1 MEVNNKSYIGSVKI
15 VMLKGEKGDKG
26 DNAVADYNALSNHPQ
41 INGVTLT
48 GNKTLAQLG
57 LNNATNLTT
66 GTLELA
72 RGGTGTDST
81 QLPMNMVFASPNGS
95 GGNAFFRDLVANDIP
110 DLPASR
116 ITSGTI
122 AIARLPIAS
131 EVRRGVVKVD
141 NSTIKVDSTGT
152 ISATVGSEIASV
164 KSELASVKSEVTS
177 VKSEVTSVKD
187 ELEGDLK
194 TDLTHN
200 ENVTLNQVHGYGYTD
215 YDSSGFTF
223 FVPYAVTGGSVATV
237 NKLAFYM
244 RGINNGGGGVDVR
257 SGNNGATVTSLDLN
271 TPIWNNGKA
280 VRNNE
285 VVGISCNVIPKMGF
299 EINVTLNYPLR
310 KSGTTTNVGS
320 DLAVHL
326 TVNASLTITE

>member
-26 DNAVADYNALSNHPQ
+26 DNAVADYNALSNRPQ

-48 GNKTLAQLG
+48 GNKTTSALA
-57 LNNATNLTT
+57 LNNASNLTT

-95 GGNAFFRDLVANDIP
+95 GGSAFFRDLVANDIP
-110 DLPASR
+110 NLPASR

-122 AIARLPIAS
+122 AIGRLPIAS
-131 EVRRGVVKVD
+131 ARARGVVMVD
-141 NSTIKVDSTGT
+141 DSTIKVNSNGKISTTAGT
-152 ISATVGSEIASV
+152 ELASV
-164 KSELASVKSEVTS
+164 KSELAS